1 MMMRPHTDRPTSDN
15 VELGEPQKRN
25 TGIQASAQAMENA
38 IESLPPA
45 VISCCIGVFLL
56 SQDRAHRPR
65 KGSPNL
71 DGPNSGCIRFRM
83 TKILTLRLD
92 PALLERAEARA
103 ARLGLDR
110 AKYVRSLIEED
121 LASGE
126 NQSGSGFAS
135 SDLAGIYEGS
145 GKAATNEETRAQM
158 RRKR

>member
-1 MMMRPHTDRPTSDN
+1 
-15 VELGEPQKRN
+15 
-25 TGIQASAQAMENA
+25 
-38 IESLPPA
+38 
-45 VISCCIGVFLL
+45 
-56 SQDRAHRPR
+56 
-65 KGSPNL
+65 
-71 DGPNSGCIRFRM
+71 M

-126 NQSGSGFAS
+126 NQSGPGFAS

-145 GKAATNEETRAQM
+145 GKAATNEETRARM